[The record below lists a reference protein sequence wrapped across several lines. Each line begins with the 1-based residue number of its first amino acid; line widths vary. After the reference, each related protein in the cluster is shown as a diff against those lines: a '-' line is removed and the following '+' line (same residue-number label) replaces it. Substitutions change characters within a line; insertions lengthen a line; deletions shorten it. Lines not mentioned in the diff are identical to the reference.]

1 MNNLQIKAGDNYL
14 ASINTLTK
22 LFITLFFSIFI
33 VFMKDE
39 KALIFLFVASCL
51 YVLPMKKFKAMLIGY
66 AMILLMFI
74 SSIGFSYLLG
84 LFAKRYGLKEDF
96 VMLIPFLRV
105 GFMINLTLALTLSS
119 GIRKLINVLKT
130 LRFPRTIFLPTIVIF
145 RFLPSFI
152 NDVKQI
158 HESIKIKIG
167 SFNILTMI
175 SKPRLFIRL
184 MIIPSVIRAL
194 KAAEDLSAAA
204 ELKGISG
211 INKITNSNPEHWS
224 LKDVLAFIILSTVV
238 CFAIILNRGEI

>member
-1 MNNLQIKAGDNYL
+1 MNLQIKSGDNYL
-14 ASINTLTK
+14 SNINTITK

-66 AMILLMFI
+66 AMILLMFL

-84 LFAKRYGLKEDF
+84 LWAKRYGLKEDF
-96 VMLIPFLRV
+96 AMLIPFLRV

-119 GIRKLINVLKT
+119 GIKKLVNVLKT

-167 SFNILTMI
+167 HFNLFTMI
-175 SKPRLFIRL
+175 TKPRLFTRL
-184 MIIPSVIRAL
+184 MIIPAVIRAL
-194 KAAEDLSAAA
+194 RAAEDLSAAA

-211 INKITNSNPEHWS
+211 INKITNSNPEKWS
-224 LKDVLAFIILSTVV
+224 YRDALSFVILVSVIAIST
-238 CFAIILNRGEI
+238 ILNSNQ

>member
-1 MNNLQIKAGDNYL
+1 MNLQIKSDDNYL
-14 ASINTLTK
+14 ANINTLTK

-33 VFMKDE
+33 VFMKNE
-39 KALIFLFVASCL
+39 TALIFLFVSSCL

-84 LFAKRYGLKEDF
+84 LVAKRYGLKEDF
-96 VMLIPFLRV
+96 AMLIPFLRV

-119 GIRKLINVLKT
+119 GVKKLVNVLKT

-167 SFNILTMI
+167 HFNLFTMI
-175 SKPRLFIRL
+175 SKPRLFTRL
-184 MIIPSVIRAL
+184 MIIPAVIRAL
-194 KAAEDLSAAA
+194 RAAEDLSAAA

-211 INKITNSNPEHWS
+211 INKITNSNPEKWS
-224 LKDVLAFIILSTVV
+224 WKDGLSFVILISVV
-238 CFAIILNRGEI
+238 AISIILNKGGI